1 MQNPSNSFDPKE
13 LSKDWFETKKF
24 LEDIKPTGYLTLD
37 NNFNEHIRAVLNY
50 RIYQPY
56 CESGTTV
63 PIDPGTDGNGE
74 DTEGNTKLPT
84 AVSFTITDSS
94 TENNYP
100 TAVSFTISDDGD
112 EDGGDNGGSTEPPV
126 ELSEFDLNPV
136 TTLSTSYSLKRDIK
150 YVTPLKVASSPANIA
165 SEFTDQAP
173 TLKRLV
179 GIIKERQDVNPAVP
193 QNTETAKYTFVHSFV
208 EIRDKDWDLIYSDG
222 VLYEDE
228 DDSSFVYFD
237 KLQDFENSIND
248 AINPPVGTVNTP
260 GEKDIRMSSGNI
272 IKIEDEL
279 GTRYAVS
286 YEFSN
291 YVNLLVSYPKPL
303 YKSKVSVGFNY
314 DQAYFAGLRGAI
326 DWLQNAFA
334 FYRAEDYKLPNFVR
348 PYINIIESGTVQYSK
363 GDIDTP
369 DTDKLSDLEKR
380 LKEAQ
385 FGLLEVNIGY
395 IQKGAKNTLTKVK
408 YSDSY
413 SIDVDP
419 TGSLGAAS
427 INRNNLYFQRFDS
440 RIGVLDTEERLAQEV
455 LFLSGFVKYSYYA
468 NNMYHTTIAGIQ
480 KNGDYTINGVTKN
493 VKSLG
498 YNGLPPRDK
507 PFILPV
513 VSSYT
518 LAKEQPGTLSTGAY
532 SIVSDNLAYRRLV
545 SHCLPN
551 R

>member
-1 MQNPSNSFDPKE
+1 MENPSNSFDPKE

-24 LEDIKPTGYLTLD
+24 LEDIKTTGYLTLD

-50 RIYQPY
+50 RVYEPH
-56 CESGTTV
+56 CECDTTV
-63 PIDPGTDGNGE
+63 PTDPGTG
-74 DTEGNTKLPT
+74 GNTKL
-84 AVSFTITDSS
+84 
-94 TENNYP
+94 P

-136 TTLSTSYSLKRDIK
+136 TTLSTSYSLKRDIE
-150 YVTPLKVASSPANIA
+150 YVTSLKVASSPENIA
-165 SEFTDQAP
+165 SEFVYQAP

-179 GIIKERQDVNPAVP
+179 DTVKRRQDVNPAVP
-193 QNTETAKYTFVHSFV
+193 QNTETTKYTFVHSFV
-208 EIRDKDWDLIYSDG
+208 EIRDKDLNLIYSDG
-222 VLYEDE
+222 VLNEDA
-228 DDSSFVYFD
+228 SGFVNFD
-237 KLQDFENSIND
+237 GLQDFENSIND

-260 GEKDIRMSSGNI
+260 GERDIPIISGNI
-272 IKIEDEL
+272 IKITDEL

-286 YEFSN
+286 YLFPN
-291 YVNLLVSYPKPL
+291 YINLLVSYPKPL

-314 DQAYFAGLRGAI
+314 DQAYFAGLKGAI

-369 DTDKLSDLEKR
+369 DTDKLNDLEKR

-385 FGLLEVNIGY
+385 FGLLKVNIGY
-395 IQKGAKNTLTKVK
+395 IQKGANNTLTKVK

-427 INRNNLYFQRFDS
+427 INRNNLYFQRFDN
-440 RIGVLDTEERLAQEV
+440 RIGVLDTEESLAQEV

-468 NNMYHTTIAGIQ
+468 NNMYHTTITGIQ

-493 VKSLG
+493 VKRLG
-498 YNGLPPRDK
+498 YNGLPPLDK